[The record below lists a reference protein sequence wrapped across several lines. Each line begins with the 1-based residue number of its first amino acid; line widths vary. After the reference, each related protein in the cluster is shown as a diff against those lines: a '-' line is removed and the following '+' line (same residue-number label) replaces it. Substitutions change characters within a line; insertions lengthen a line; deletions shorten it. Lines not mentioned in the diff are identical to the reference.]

1 MGKPVKPGYWDG
13 SMVILDSIP
22 VICPECKRQVTLRGN
37 LSEDGERYEVTKC
50 PHCDTPMN
58 LEITAES
65 DEGEEEIADESPLE
79 KMEVS
84 IGVKNLLN
92 IPECL
97 YRITNLESVSDCI
110 DRVINIL
117 CTIFANYAT
126 SPNSIKDMYIREI
139 ISDITPEG
147 KKTLIEALEAQIEQ
161 SKN

>member
-1 MGKPVKPGYWDG
+1 MSKNARPGTWPGAIVVMDNIPIVCPICG
-13 SMVILDSIP
+13 HKVSIAAS
-22 VICPECKRQVTLRGN
+22 
-37 LSEDGERYEVTKC
+37 LSEDGQRFEAKPC
-50 PHCDTPMN
+50 PHCDTPMS

-65 DEGEEEIADESPLE
+65 DEGGEEIADERPLE

-84 IGVKNLLN
+84 IGVKNLPH